1 MGMAMQMARER
12 MAITARVA
20 SAIIL
25 CLLLTRV
32 AFSQASGKTVRHHRV
47 AEEQS
52 NPDLAQAEAAIQ
64 HKEFGAALS
73 LLKKAVAADGA
84 NYEAWF
90 DLGFVNNAL
99 GNTDDSIAAYRKS
112 VEAKPDLFESN
123 LNLGLMLA
131 KSGAPDAAQYL
142 RAATRL
148 TPTAHAD
155 EGRARAWLS
164 LGQVVAASN
173 PDEAISAFL
182 RAAELSPKDPEPHLA
197 AGPLLEKQN
206 HFADAEQQYK
216 QALALDP
223 SSADALTGLA
233 NIYMRGHR
241 YGDAEES
248 LRKLVA
254 LRPDDAGAHLQLG
267 RMLAADGQLDAAIT
281 ELQGALKMAPD
292 NAGVQRDV
300 ADVYVLAR
308 KYPEAEIQYRTL
320 LASNNK
326 DAELHL
332 ALGQTLLKQRKF
344 PQAQQELMAAIQL
357 KPDLGPAYGDLAVAA
372 SENKNYALTIKALE
386 VRARLLPE
394 IPVSYF
400 LRATAYDHLRDFK
413 QAAANYHRFLDVANG
428 QYPDQEWQARH
439 RLIAIEPKK

>member
-1 MGMAMQMARER
+1 MKMARAR
-12 MAITARVA
+12 TATGARLAVA
-20 SAIIL
+20 LGIVLCIL
-25 CLLLTRV
+25 TGF
-32 AFSQASGKTVRHHRV
+32 AASQSTGKTVRHHRV
-47 AEEQS
+47 AEEQG
-52 NPDLAQAEAAIQ
+52 NPDLTQAEAAIQ
-64 HKEFGAALS
+64 RKDFEAALA
-73 LLKKAVAADGA
+73 LLQKVVSADAA

-99 GNTDDSIAAYRKS
+99 GKTEESIAAYRKS
-112 VEAKPDLFESN
+112 IAAKPDVFESN

-148 TPTAHAD
+148 TPTAHPD

-164 LGQVVAASN
+164 LAQVVGSSD
-173 PDEAISAFL
+173 PDEAISAFH
-182 RAAELSPKDPEPHLA
+182 RAAELSPKDPEPHLG

-206 HFADAEQQYK
+206 RFSDAEQEYK

-223 SSADALTGLA
+223 SSADALTGLS
-233 NIYMRGHR
+233 NVYMRGHR
-241 YGDAEES
+241 YADAEAS

-254 LRPDDAGAHLQLG
+254 VQPRNPAGHIQLG
-267 RMLAADGQLDAAIT
+267 RMLAADGQFDAAIG
-281 ELQGALKMAPD
+281 ELQNALKLAPD
-292 NAGVQRDV
+292 NPGVQRDV
-300 ADVYVLAR
+300 ADVYSLAK
-308 KYPEAEIQYRTL
+308 KYPEAEAAYRAL
-320 LASNNK
+320 LAANK
-326 DAELHL
+326 NDADLHL
-332 ALGQTLLKQRKF
+332 GLGQALLKQRKF
-344 PQAQQELMAAIQL
+344 PEAQQELMTAIQL

-372 SENKNYALTIKALE
+372 SENKNYQLAIKALD

-394 IPVSYF
+394 IPVSFF

-413 QAAANYHRFLDVANG
+413 QAAANYHRFLDLANG

>member
-1 MGMAMQMARER
+1 MEMARVR
-12 MAITARVA
+12 TAAKARFAAAVA
-20 SAIIL
+20 LIFWIPACFAL
-25 CLLLTRV
+25 
-32 AFSQASGKTVRHHRV
+32 SQTSGKTVRHHRV
-47 AEEQS
+47 SEAQGNS
-52 NPDLAQAEAAIQ
+52 DLTQAEAAIQ
-64 HKEFGAALS
+64 SKNYEAALP
-73 LLKKAVAADGA
+73 LLQKVVAADA
-84 NYEAWF
+84 TNYEAWF

-99 GNTDDSIAAYRKS
+99 GNVQESIAAYRKS
-112 VEAKPDLFESN
+112 VEAKPDVFESN

-131 KSGAPDAAQYL
+131 RAGAPDAAQYL
-142 RAATRL
+142 RAATKL
-148 TPTAHAD
+148 TPTAHAE

-164 LGQVVAASN
+164 LGNVMGASD
-173 PDEAISAFL
+173 PDEAISAFHH
-182 RAAELSPKDPEPHLA
+182 AAELSPKDPEPHLA

-206 HFADAEQQYK
+206 RFSDAEQEYQ
-216 QALALDP
+216 QALALEP

-241 YGDAEES
+241 YADAEDS
-248 LRKLVA
+248 LRKLVG
-254 LRPDDAGAHLQLG
+254 LRPNDAGAHLQLG

-281 ELQGALKMAPD
+281 ELQSALKLGPG
-292 NAGVQRDV
+292 NPGVQRDV
-300 ADVYVLAR
+300 ADVYAMAK
-308 KYPEAEIQYRTL
+308 KYPQAETQYRAL
-320 LASNNK
+320 LVTNK
-326 DAELHL
+326 NDADLHL

-344 PQAQQELMAAIQL
+344 PEAQQELMTAIQL

-372 SENKNYALTIKALE
+372 SENKNYELTIKALE
-386 VRARLLPE
+386 ARARLLPE

>member
-1 MGMAMQMARER
+1 MA
-12 MAITARVA
+12 VV
-20 SAIIL
+20 L
-25 CLLLTRV
+25 CIFTGH
-32 AFSQASGKTVRHHRV
+32 AFPQSTGKTVRHHRV
-47 AEEQS
+47 AEEQA
-52 NPDLAQAEAAIQ
+52 NPDLTQAVAAIQ
-64 HKEFGAALS
+64 RKDFAAALP
-73 LLKKAVAADGA
+73 LLQKVVSTDGA

-99 GNTDDSIAAYRKS
+99 GKTEDSIAAYRKS
-112 VEAKPDLFESN
+112 VAAKPDVFESN

-148 TPTAHAD
+148 IPTAQPD

-164 LGQVVAASN
+164 LGHVIGSSD
-173 PDEAISAFL
+173 PDEAISAFH

-197 AGPLLEKQN
+197 AGPLFEKQN
-206 HFADAEQQYK
+206 RFSDAEQEYK

-223 SSADALTGLA
+223 TSADALTGLS

-241 YGDAEES
+241 YADAEES

-254 LRPDDAGAHLQLG
+254 LQPQNPAAHIQLG
-267 RMLAADGQLDAAIT
+267 RMLAADGQLDASIV
-281 ELQGALKMAPD
+281 ELQNALKLAPE
-292 NAGVQRDV
+292 NLGVQRDV
-300 ADVYVLAR
+300 ADVYTLAK
-308 KYPEAEIQYRTL
+308 KYPEAEAAYRAL
-320 LASNNK
+320 LAANK
-326 DAELHL
+326 NDADLRL
-332 ALGQTLLKQRKF
+332 GLGQALLKQRKF
-344 PQAQQELMAAIQL
+344 PEAQQELMTAIQL

-372 SENKNYALTIKALE
+372 SENKNYELAIKALD
-386 VRARLLPE
+386 VRSRLLPE
-394 IPVSYF
+394 IPVSFF

>member
-1 MGMAMQMARER
+1 MA
-12 MAITARVA
+12 VG
-20 SAIIL
+20 L
-25 CLLLTRV
+25 CIFTGH
-32 AFSQASGKTVRHHRV
+32 AFPQSTGKTVRHHRV
-47 AEEQS
+47 AEEQA
-52 NPDLAQAEAAIQ
+52 NPDLTQAVAAIQ
-64 HKEFGAALS
+64 RKDFAAALP
-73 LLKKAVAADGA
+73 LLQKVVSTDGA

-99 GNTDDSIAAYRKS
+99 GKTEDSIAAYRKS
-112 VEAKPDLFESN
+112 VAAKPDVFESN

-148 TPTAHAD
+148 IPTAQPD

-164 LGQVVAASN
+164 LGHVIGSSD
-173 PDEAISAFL
+173 PDEAISAFH

-197 AGPLLEKQN
+197 AGPLFEKQN
-206 HFADAEQQYK
+206 RFSDAEQEYK

-223 SSADALTGLA
+223 TSADALTGLS

-241 YGDAEES
+241 YADAEES

-254 LRPDDAGAHLQLG
+254 LQPQNPAAHIQLG
-267 RMLAADGQLDAAIT
+267 RMLAADGQLDASIV
-281 ELQGALKMAPD
+281 ELQNALKLAPE
-292 NAGVQRDV
+292 NPGVQRDV
-300 ADVYVLAR
+300 ADVYTLAK
-308 KYPEAEIQYRTL
+308 KYPEAEAAYRAL
-320 LASNNK
+320 LAANK
-326 DAELHL
+326 NDADLRL
-332 ALGQTLLKQRKF
+332 GLGQALLKQRKF
-344 PQAQQELMAAIQL
+344 PEAQQELMTAIQL

-372 SENKNYALTIKALE
+372 SENKNYELAIKALD
-386 VRARLLPE
+386 VRSRLLPE
-394 IPVSYF
+394 IPVSFF